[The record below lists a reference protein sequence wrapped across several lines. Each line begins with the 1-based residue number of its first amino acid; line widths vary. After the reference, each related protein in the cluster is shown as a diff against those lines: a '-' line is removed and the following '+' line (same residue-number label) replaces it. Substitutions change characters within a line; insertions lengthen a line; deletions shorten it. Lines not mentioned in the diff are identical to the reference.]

1 MTKFKILA
9 EFVKDISSETKDVQ
23 TFLFVKDYIS
33 KYQLTIDINSLPSK
47 NKMIEVNTTLKF
59 EDKENNPKKS
69 YFELVYASLIKIDEN
84 IKEKKE
90 LEKIILCDVQ
100 KQIKPNIEKVFTD
113 LINNSGFKG
122 VSFKNI
128 DFEKLYNSRL
138 IKKKFFKK
146 ILNIV
151 YDCLFLLLL
160 DKLFFCNMK
169 NYLN

>member
-1 MTKFKILA
+1 MKTKMTKFEILA

-33 KYQLTIDINSLPSK
+33 KYHLTIDITSSPSK

-69 YFELVYASLIKIDEN
+69 YFELIYASLIKIDED

-100 KQIKPNIEKVFTD
+100 KQIKPNIQKVFTD

-128 DFEKLYNSRL
+128 DFEKLYNSR
-138 IKKKFFKK
+138 I
-146 ILNIV
+146 N
-151 YDCLFLLLL
+151 
-160 DKLFFCNMK
+160 
-169 NYLN
+169 

>member
-9 EFVKDISSETKDVQ
+9 QFVKDISSETKDVQ
-23 TFLFVKDYIS
+23 TYLFVKDYIS
-33 KYQLTIDINSLPSK
+33 KYQLTIDITSLPSK
-47 NKMIEVNTTLKF
+47 NKIVEVNTTLKF

-69 YFELVYASLIKIDEN
+69 YFELVYASLIKIDES
-84 IKEKKE
+84 IKDKKE

-128 DFEKLYNSRL
+128 DFEKLYNSR
-138 IKKKFFKK
+138 I
-146 ILNIV
+146 N
-151 YDCLFLLLL
+151 
-160 DKLFFCNMK
+160 
-169 NYLN
+169 

>member
-1 MTKFKILA
+1 MVNLKIQMKIKMTKFKILA

-47 NKMIEVNTTLKF
+47 NKMIEVSTTLKF
-59 EDKENNPKKS
+59 EDKENNEKKS

-84 IKEKKE
+84 IKEKGE

-100 KQIKPNIEKVFTD
+100 KQIQPNIEKVFTD

-128 DFEKLYNSRL
+128 DFEKLYNSR
-138 IKKKFFKK
+138 I
-146 ILNIV
+146 N
-151 YDCLFLLLL
+151 
-160 DKLFFCNMK
+160 
-169 NYLN
+169 

>member
-47 NKMIEVNTTLKF
+47 NKMIEVSTTLKF
-59 EDKENNPKKS
+59 EDKENNEKKS

-84 IKEKKE
+84 IKEKGE

-100 KQIKPNIEKVFTD
+100 KQIQPNIEKVFTD

-122 VSFKNI
+122 VSFKKI
-128 DFEKLYNSRL
+128 DFEKLYNSR
-138 IKKKFFKK
+138 F
-146 ILNIV
+146 N
-151 YDCLFLLLL
+151 
-160 DKLFFCNMK
+160 
-169 NYLN
+169 

>member
-23 TFLFVKDYIS
+23 TYLFVKDYIS
-33 KYQLTIDINSLPSK
+33 KYQLTIDITSLPSK

-69 YFELVYASLIKIDEN
+69 YFELIYASIIKIDED
-84 IKEKKE
+84 IKEKRE

-113 LINNSGFKG
+113 LISNSGFKG

-128 DFEKLYNSRL
+128 DFEKLYNSR
-138 IKKKFFKK
+138 I
-146 ILNIV
+146 N
-151 YDCLFLLLL
+151 
-160 DKLFFCNMK
+160 
-169 NYLN
+169 

>member
-9 EFVKDISSETKDVQ
+9 EFVKDISSETKDIQ

-33 KYQLTIDINSLPSK
+33 KYHLTIDITSSPSK
-47 NKMIEVNTTLKF
+47 NKMVEVNTTLKF
-59 EDKENNPKKS
+59 EDKENNTKKS
-69 YFELVYASLIKIDEN
+69 YFELIYASLIKIDEN
-84 IKEKKE
+84 IKEKGE

-128 DFEKLYNSRL
+128 DFEKLYNSR
-138 IKKKFFKK
+138 I
-146 ILNIV
+146 N
-151 YDCLFLLLL
+151 
-160 DKLFFCNMK
+160 
-169 NYLN
+169 

>member
-1 MTKFKILA
+1 MKTKMTKFKILA

-23 TFLFVKDYIS
+23 TYLFVKDYIS
-33 KYQLTIDINSLPSK
+33 KYKLTIDITSSPSR
-47 NKMIEVNTTLKF
+47 NKMIEINTRLKL

-69 YFELVYASLIKIDEN
+69 YFELIYTSLIKIDEN

-122 VSFKNI
+122 TSFKNI
-128 DFEKLYNSRL
+128 DFEKLYNSRV
-138 IKKKFFKK
+138 
-146 ILNIV
+146 N
-151 YDCLFLLLL
+151 
-160 DKLFFCNMK
+160 
-169 NYLN
+169 

>member
-9 EFVKDISSETKDVQ
+9 EFVKDISSETKDIQ
-23 TFLFVKDYIS
+23 TYLFVKDYIS
-33 KYQLTIDINSLPSK
+33 KYQLTIAINSLPSK

-69 YFELVYASLIKIDEN
+69 YFELIYASLIKIDGN
-84 IKEKKE
+84 IKEKGE

-128 DFEKLYNSRL
+128 DFEKLYNSRV
-138 IKKKFFKK
+138 
-146 ILNIV
+146 N
-151 YDCLFLLLL
+151 
-160 DKLFFCNMK
+160 
-169 NYLN
+169 

>member
-9 EFVKDISSETKDVQ
+9 EFVKDISSETKDIQ
-23 TFLFVKDYIS
+23 TFLFVKDHIS
-33 KYQLTIDINSLPSK
+33 KYELTIDISSSPSK
-47 NKMIEVNTTLKF
+47 NKMVEVNTTLKF
-59 EDKENNPKKS
+59 EDKKNNPKKS

-128 DFEKLYNSRL
+128 DFEKLYNSR
-138 IKKKFFKK
+138 F
-146 ILNIV
+146 N
-151 YDCLFLLLL
+151 
-160 DKLFFCNMK
+160 
-169 NYLN
+169 

>member
-1 MTKFKILA
+1 MKTKMTKFKILA

-23 TFLFVKDYIS
+23 TFLFVKNYIS
-33 KYQLTIDINSLPSK
+33 KYELTIDISSSPSK
-47 NKMIEVNTTLKF
+47 NKMVEINTNLKF
-59 EDKENNPKKS
+59 EDKKNNPKKS

-128 DFEKLYNSRL
+128 DFEKLYNSR
-138 IKKKFFKK
+138 I
-146 ILNIV
+146 N
-151 YDCLFLLLL
+151 
-160 DKLFFCNMK
+160 
-169 NYLN
+169 

>member
-9 EFVKDISSETKDVQ
+9 EFVKDISSETKDIQ

-33 KYQLTIDINSLPSK
+33 KYELTIDISSSPSK
-47 NKMIEVNTTLKF
+47 NKMVEINTTLKF
-59 EDKENNPKKS
+59 EDKKNNPKKS
-69 YFELVYASLIKIDEN
+69 YIELVYASLIKIDED

-100 KQIKPNIEKVFTD
+100 KQIKPNIVKVFTD

-128 DFEKLYNSRL
+128 DFEKLYNSR
-138 IKKKFFKK
+138 I
-146 ILNIV
+146 N
-151 YDCLFLLLL
+151 
-160 DKLFFCNMK
+160 
-169 NYLN
+169 

>member
-1 MTKFKILA
+1 MTKFEILA
-9 EFVKDISSETKDVQ
+9 EFVKDISSETKDIQ
-23 TFLFVKDYIS
+23 TYLFVKDYIS
-33 KYQLTIDINSLPSK
+33 KYQLTIDIKSLPSK

-69 YFELVYASLIKIDEN
+69 YFELVYASLIKIDED

-128 DFEKLYNSRL
+128 DFEKLYNSR
-138 IKKKFFKK
+138 I
-146 ILNIV
+146 N
-151 YDCLFLLLL
+151 
-160 DKLFFCNMK
+160 
-169 NYLN
+169 

>member
-1 MTKFKILA
+1 MKTKMTKFKILA
-9 EFVKDISSETKDVQ
+9 EFVKDISSETKDIQ

-47 NKMIEVNTTLKF
+47 NKMIEVSTTLKF
-59 EDKENNPKKS
+59 EDKENNEKKS

-84 IKEKKE
+84 IKEKGE

-100 KQIKPNIEKVFTD
+100 KQIQPNIEKVFTD

-128 DFEKLYNSRL
+128 NFEKLYNS
-138 IKKKFFKK
+138 KF
-146 ILNIV
+146 N
-151 YDCLFLLLL
+151 
-160 DKLFFCNMK
+160 
-169 NYLN
+169 

>member
-9 EFVKDISSETKDVQ
+9 EFVKDISSETKDIQ

-33 KYQLTIDINSLPSK
+33 KYQLTIDISSLPSK

-59 EDKENNPKKS
+59 EDKENNKKKS
-69 YFELVYASLIKIDEN
+69 YFELIYASLIKIDEN
-84 IKEKKE
+84 IKEKGE

-128 DFEKLYNSRL
+128 DFEKLYNSR
-138 IKKKFFKK
+138 I
-146 ILNIV
+146 N
-151 YDCLFLLLL
+151 
-160 DKLFFCNMK
+160 
-169 NYLN
+169 

>member
-1 MTKFKILA
+1 MKIKMTKFKILA

-33 KYQLTIDINSLPSK
+33 KYQLTISITSLPSK
-47 NKMIEVNTTLKF
+47 NKMVEVNTTLKF

-69 YFELVYASLIKIDEN
+69 YFELVYASLIKIDED

-128 DFEKLYNSRL
+128 DFEKLYNSR
-138 IKKKFFKK
+138 I
-146 ILNIV
+146 N
-151 YDCLFLLLL
+151 
-160 DKLFFCNMK
+160 
-169 NYLN
+169 